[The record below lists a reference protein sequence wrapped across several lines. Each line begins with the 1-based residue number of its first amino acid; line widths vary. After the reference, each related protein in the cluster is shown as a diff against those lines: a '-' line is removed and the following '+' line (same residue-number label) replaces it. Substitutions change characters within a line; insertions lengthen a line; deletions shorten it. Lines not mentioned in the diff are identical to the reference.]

1 MSGRRNELQRHQ
13 NTREVRVKHL
23 NQAVASRSDKQMV
36 EKSLLAMAN
45 SRLGSKL
52 TREHVV
58 RKGGKY
64 DRMIAKD
71 LVEKQKEADKRKK
84 EVEEQMA
91 FGMLKNEKEMA
102 AQAAALTSPKTGDG
116 GASSS
121 GVSNEGALLLKSD
134 APVEVQAARRAAD
147 AVIWG
152 LVEEALTAPLPHVEH
167 KLLSDDHERAMVA
180 ASDRQLSLAGAAH
193 FRGRSTTADERER
206 REALVARG
214 NAELR
219 DTTKMKVAAHFGSH
233 RSAPMLQNRQGVHVS
248 LSLPDVPTPEPPS
261 REDALEIVLRSTGRG
276 TAHNARQDAA
286 RDAADSKFWDHAE
299 AALRRPL
306 PIGVSLSLPQLPSP
320 KPIEAGQA
328 GSDWGMDRR
337 APIREQKHAI
347 KQRLADIELDRVLGE
362 QEAEDVRWRKVEEEG
377 TVVIE
382 IARAR
387 KLKAMDITG
396 HADPYVT
403 CSCDY
408 EFEWD
413 SPHDRSQDNLKS
425 TSVKTF
431 VKKQTK
437 NPRWDET
444 FELHNVHNLA
454 TFTVGRSLC
463 LKQQA
468 LPCVCFRAS
477 VAPAVK

>member
-1 MSGRRNELQRHQ
+1 MDDKTSISFSVSHMADRPMYDRRNELERHQ
-13 NTREVRVKHL
+13 NTRDVRVKHL
-23 NQAVASRSDKQMV
+23 NQAVASRARKKMV
-36 EKSLLAMAN
+36 EQSLLAMAN
-45 SRLGSKL
+45 SQLGSKL
-52 TREHVV
+52 TRERVV

-71 LVEKQKEADKRKK
+71 RVEKQQEADRRRK
-84 EVEEQMA
+84 ELEEQVA
-91 FGMLKNEKEMA
+91 FGMLKNEEEMA
-102 AQAAALTSPKTGDG
+102 AQAAALTSPTKGDM
-116 GASSS
+116 ASSS
-121 GVSNEGALLLKSD
+121 SAYSNEGTLLLQCE
-134 APVEVQAARRAAD
+134 PPGQVQAARRAAD

-152 LVEEALTAPLPHVEH
+152 LVEEALTAPLPQVEC
-167 KLLSDDHERAMVA
+167 KLLSDDHDRAIVA
-180 ASDRQLSLAGAAH
+180 ASDRQLTLAGAAQ
-193 FRGRSTTADERER
+193 FRGLSTTADERER
-206 REALVARG
+206 REAMVERG
-214 NAELR
+214 QAELR
-219 DTTKMKVAAHFGSH
+219 DAAKMKAAAHFGSSYL
-233 RSAPMLQNRQGVHVS
+233 SAPILQNRQGVQVS
-248 LSLPDVPTPEPPS
+248 LSLPDVPTLEPPS
-261 REDALEIVLRSTGRG
+261 RDEALAIVLRGTGRG
-276 TAHNARQDAA
+276 TVHNVRHDAA
-286 RDAADSKFWDHAE
+286 RDAADSKFWENAD

-328 GSDWGMDRR
+328 GSKWGMDRR

-347 KQRLADIELDRVLGE
+347 KKRLADIELDRVLGE
-362 QEAEDVRWRKVEEEG
+362 QEAEDARWRKVEEEG

-382 IARAR
+382 ILRAR
-387 KLKAMDITG
+387 KLKAMDISG

-413 SPHDRSQDNLKS
+413 SPHDRSQDNLKF

-454 TFTVGRSLC
+454 TFTVG
-463 LKQQA
+463 
-468 LPCVCFRAS
+468 
-477 VAPAVK
+477 